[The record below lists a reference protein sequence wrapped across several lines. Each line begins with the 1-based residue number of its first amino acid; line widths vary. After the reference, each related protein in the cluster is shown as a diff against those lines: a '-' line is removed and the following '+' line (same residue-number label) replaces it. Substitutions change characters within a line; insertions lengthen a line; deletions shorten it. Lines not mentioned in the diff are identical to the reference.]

1 MVNRSVLPVRA
12 QLSGVT
18 CCCVSG
24 CEVRW
29 SEREGDA
36 RAAAKA
42 ARMGAARNRLACDG
56 KGKRGGEKGRGK
68 GMGKGMGKGRG
79 KGKGKGERGKG
90 KGERGK
96 GKGERER
103 GRGKGKG
110 EGEGK
115 RREGKRRKLRQYLQ
129 LVAIE
134 YEPLVARIYIKV

>member
-42 ARMGAARNRLACDG
+42 ARMGASRNRLARDG
-56 KGKRGGEKGRGK
+56 KGKGGEGRS
-68 GMGKGMGKGRG
+68 MRLLNRTV
-79 KGKGKGERGKG
+79 GERFGSAF
-90 KGERGK
+90 RSTSLYI
-96 GKGERER
+96 REWSPTIA
-103 GRGKGKG
+103 
-110 EGEGK
+110 
-115 RREGKRRKLRQYLQ
+115 LR
-129 LVAIE
+129 
-134 YEPLVARIYIKV
+134 